1 MAKVITKSDLVDQLA
16 KKLKMSKVKTADAVN
31 LMIQTIS
38 KEVSKGNKVQL
49 IGFGSFSS
57 AKRAK
62 RHGRNPQTGKK
73 MTIPAK
79 KVPKFSAGKALKD
92 AVSKKK

>member
-62 RHGRNPQTGKK
+62 RNGRNPQTGKK

>member
-1 MAKVITKSDLVDQLA
+1 MAKVITKSDLVDQMA

-62 RHGRNPQTGKK
+62 RNGRNPQTGKK
-73 MTIPAK
+73 MSIPAK

-92 AVSKKK
+92 AVAKKK

>member
-1 MAKVITKSDLVDQLA
+1 MAKVITKSDLVDQMA

-62 RHGRNPQTGKK
+62 RNGRNPQTGKK
-73 MTIPAK
+73 MSIPAK

-92 AVSKKK
+92 AVAKKR

>member
-1 MAKVITKSDLVDQLA
+1 MAKVITKSDLVDQIA

-31 LMIQTIS
+31 LMIQSIS
-38 KEVSKGNKVQL
+38 KEVAKGNKVQL

-62 RHGRNPQTGKK
+62 RNGRNPQTGKK
-73 MTIPAK
+73 MSIPAK

-92 AVSKKK
+92 AVAKKK